1 MEKPIS
7 SLQVRPKIQEWEA
20 LEVRGNVGG
29 RGGGWHIPVC
39 PLRVRKSAMQEFSLL
54 RSVLLKD
61 LNCLREEVMVHIWL
75 MRSFENWAPPP
86 HPPPPP
92 HTHTPLG
99 HRHCRRFTCEQH
111 YLAQETVH
119 LSLLGWSLLPW
130 SQLPYLGHLP
140 FVGADL
146 PSPSFNIQRKGRW
159 VHW

>member
-29 RGGGWHIPVC
+29 EWHIPVC

-75 MRSFENWAPPP
+75 MRTFENWAPPP
-86 HPPPPP
+86 PTPTPT
-92 HTHTPLG
+92 HTHSSGPQRL
-99 HRHCRRFTCEQH
+99 Q
-111 YLAQETVH
+111 TVH
-119 LSLLGWSLLPW
+119 LWTALLSSGNSALESPGMIPLALEPDALLR
-130 SQLPYLGHLP
+130 
-140 FVGADL
+140 
-146 PSPSFNIQRKGRW
+146 PSTLCGGRSS
-159 VHW
+159 VSILQYPEER